1 MATLTF
7 ISPKNLFSK
16 IADIFHTR
24 EGFAP
29 SGKFQIRTTN
39 PENMPTSRAQE
50 NQPNKNKLNIS
61 LDDLKLISTA
71 LLQYRRNLATM
82 TLSQLSAFSQKS
94 LFTAIYQSLSSR
106 RPTKSDG
113 MDDRLSTHA
122 D

>member
-16 IADIFHTR
+16 IADIFHVR

-29 SGKFQIRTTN
+29 SGKFQPRTTN
-39 PENMPTSRAQE
+39 PENMPNSRAHE

-71 LLQYRRNLATM
+71 LLQYRRNLAKIGELEKAEGVARIDQQFYELINEIEAKTN
-82 TLSQLSAFSQKS
+82 A
-94 LFTAIYQSLSSR
+94 
-106 RPTKSDG
+106 
-113 MDDRLSTHA
+113 
-122 D
+122 